1 MKEQEI
7 VNLPYDSF
15 MDNEIVHFVMP
26 HMTLHFTIEEFYMF
40 FDNVM
45 EVGEAVEMVMNKDEM
60 AKS

>member
-7 VNLPYDSF
+7 VNLPHDSF
-15 MDNEIVHFVMP
+15 MDNGMVYFVMP

-40 FDNVM
+40 FDTVM